1 MNAQD
6 LLIYS
11 DKCREVLR
19 ETLLASPEAFDRPFE
34 TRASLKSV
42 RQLLSHA
49 IGAEERWIESR
60 IGGRTV
66 HNYEERAA
74 QTVEAMYADWDSI
87 RANTRAFIASKD
99 EAELARVI
107 CVTLGNGSRLSLSL
121 DGIVFHIFNHETHH
135 RAQISM
141 ALMQFGIDPPD
152 FDYCLLLGKFAVNE

>member
-1 MNAQD
+1 MNANN

-19 ETLLASPEAFDRPFE
+19 ETLLANSAAFDRPFE
-34 TRASLKSV
+34 TSASLKSV
-42 RQLLSHA
+42 RQLLSHM
-49 IGAEERWIESR
+49 IGAEERWIEAR

-66 HNYEERAA
+66 HNYESRAA
-74 QTVEAMYADWDSI
+74 ETVEAVYADWDSI

-107 CVTLGNGSRLSLSL
+107 CVTFANGWQRRLSLDEIL
-121 DGIVFHIFNHETHH
+121 FHIFNHETHH

-152 FDYCLLLGKFAVNE
+152 FDYCFHFGKFTSNE